1 MLNQLEIDIGHV
13 QIIAVLLE
21 SDGVEDEDSG
31 QSASDSVMEI
41 LVGQVDVPE
50 FIIMGILE
58 QIVLNEDRE

>member
-1 MLNQLEIDIGHV
+1 MEIDIGHV
-13 QIIAVLLE
+13 QIIAILLE

-31 QSASDSVMEI
+31 QSASDSVVEI